1 MKINVLGYSNFLGE
15 LNEESILNA
24 AGQFGRVCYLPGTKF
39 SFNKELNEK
48 DINRGK
54 MIIESGHHSIT
65 EHIWVTLQFEDCP
78 KIITTYLYAM
88 GFYAASEKSARYTRM
103 SVGDGWIQDKFDKWE
118 AKFMELIEAE
128 YPDMDKK
135 MMKKL
140 AIENAAYFISV
151 FNPTTAIISMPINM
165 LNYVYEWSEDYIIQI
180 ISNENT
186 RSDRFFS
193 KLSDALQDFNTEF
206 KKVVPMVEGLFD
218 KRSRDMRY
226 IKKMSNE
233 EFDEKFT
240 EKCQYGTSYTTIYAM
255 SFRVVAQAIRHR
267 LMRYELYI
275 DTESPVY
282 YIPTMIKYNSDLIDE
297 WLTDMAEVEEYV
309 PQATLFNVIETGNI
323 DGFITKCKERL
334 CGRVQLE
341 MAEHTATALMIY
353 DMELSGIEAFE
364 DERTE
369 LNKFIKDM
377 KVIPRCMHPEFKCLE
392 PCYFGPKM
400 GLERLI

>member
-15 LNEESILNA
+15 LNEDSILNS
-24 AGQFGRVCYLPGTKF
+24 AGQFGRVCYLPGTEF

-65 EHIWVTLQFEDCP
+65 EHIWVTLQLEDCP

-88 GFYAASEKSARYTRM
+88 GFYAASEKSARYTHM
-103 SVGDGWIQDKFDKWE
+103 SMDNICIQEKFDKWE
-118 AKFMELIEAE
+118 AKFMTLIEKE

-165 LNYVYEWSEDYIIQI
+165 LNYVYEWSEDYVVQI
-180 ISNENT
+180 ISNEDT
-186 RSDRFFS
+186 RHDGFFS
-193 KLSDALQDFNTEF
+193 RLSDALCKFSAEF
-206 KKVVPMVEGLFD
+206 KKVVPMVDGLFD

-233 EFDEKFT
+233 KFDDKYT
-240 EKCQYGTSYTTIYAM
+240 GKCQYGTSYTSIYSM

-267 LMRYELYI
+267 LLRYELFI
-275 DTESPVY
+275 DTENPVY
-282 YIPTMIKYNSDLIDE
+282 YIPTMIKFNSELVDE
-297 WLTDMAEVEEYV
+297 WLTDMSEVEEFV
-309 PQATLFNVIETGNI
+309 PQGTLFNVLETGNI

-341 MAEHTATALMIY
+341 MAEHTATALMVY
-353 DMELSGIEAFE
+353 DMELSGINDFE
-364 DERTE
+364 DERAE
-369 LNKFIKDM
+369 LNKFIMDM
-377 KVIPRCMHPEFKCLE
+377 KVVPRCMHPEFKCLE